1 MSRASKNKITVQNSM
16 TMCTYLT
23 NTRGLT
29 ITEISKRTEY
39 SRDFICKLRGK
50 NPPEKVELA
59 FFLGLIETC
68 GIPYHLAMKDNLT
81 VKDITNCVSKG

>member
-1 MSRASKNKITVQNSM
+1 MNRASKNKVSVQNSM

-29 ITEISKRTEY
+29 ITEISNRIEY

-68 GIPYHLAMKDNLT
+68 GIPYHLAMKENLS
-81 VKDITNCVSKG
+81 VKDITDWVSQG